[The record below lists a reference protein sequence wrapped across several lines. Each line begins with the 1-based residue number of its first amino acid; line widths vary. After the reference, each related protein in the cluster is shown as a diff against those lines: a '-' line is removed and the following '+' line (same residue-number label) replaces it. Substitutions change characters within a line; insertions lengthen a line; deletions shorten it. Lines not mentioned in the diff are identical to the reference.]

1 MLNACDEDRM
11 YEEMVKLG
19 AYLSSRYGI
28 SPSTAISVIVG
39 FIFLFMLVK
48 RWWEQKPLAKGKR
61 KILERS
67 KSIARL
73 YGGDL
78 ALRRLDEDHVAHAL
92 PYTLERSDLVLK
104 GLLEEEH
111 LDLKKLQVWFNF
123 LLVMNYYF
131 CYSLCVSS

>member
-1 MLNACDEDRM
+1 M
-11 YEEMVKLG
+11 
-19 AYLSSRYGI
+19 
-28 SPSTAISVIVG
+28 
-39 FIFLFMLVK
+39 
-48 RWWEQKPLAKGKR
+48 AKGKR

-123 LLVMNYYF
+123 LLVMHYYY
-131 CYSLCVSS
+131 CYSLCIVDENFSFNLMIYIFIMSNGPYKNIFRLIVFIYLAFF